1 MLYWKSKPHST
12 FGRLELSPIVE
23 AIEEMIHGH
32 LSGMDFSDMITTE
45 VRECWDMDDL
55 DRIDD
60 MDDRLENV
68 ESWIT
73 DAEDKFSP
81 QNVINLENSVNELKI
96 EEIKNQ
102 MRIRDLEDRLNDYEE
117 IREMAWQS
125 ANKSFFQ
132 KLIQKL
138 MFWRYR

>member
-1 MLYWKSKPHST
+1 MSKI
-12 FGRLELSPIVE
+12 ED
-23 AIEEMIHGH
+23 AIEDLINRH

-60 MDDRLENV
+60 MDDRLETV

-81 QNVINLENSVNELKI
+81 QNVIDLESSVKNLGDYAGELDVCIKHLLARI
-96 EEIKNQ
+96 EE
-102 MRIRDLEDRLNDYEE
+102 LEK
-117 IREMAWQS
+117 Q

-132 KLIQKL
+132 KL
-138 MFWRYR
+138 MFWR

>member
-1 MLYWKSKPHST
+1 MSK
-12 FGRLELSPIVE
+12 IDE
-23 AIEEMIHGH
+23 AIEDFINRH
-32 LSGMDFSDMITTE
+32 LNGMDFSDMITNE
-45 VRECWDMDDL
+45 VRECWDMDEL
-55 DRIDD
+55 DRVDETV
-60 MDDRLENV
+60 DRVDALET
-68 ESWIT
+68 WIH
-73 DAEDKFSP
+73 DAEDKLSI

-102 MRIRDLEDRLNDYEE
+102 MRIRHLEDRLNDYEE

>member
-1 MLYWKSKPHST
+1 MSK
-12 FGRLELSPIVE
+12 IVE
-23 AIEEMIHGH
+23 AIEDIINGH

-55 DRIDD
+55 DRIDE
-60 MDDRLENV
+60 MDDRLETV

-81 QNVINLENSVNELKI
+81 QNVIDLENSVKNLVEHG
-96 EEIKNQ
+96 EEREVCIKHLLV
-102 MRIRDLEDRLNDYEE
+102 RIKDLEDRLNDYEE

-132 KLIQKL
+132 KLI
-138 MFWRYR
+138 FWR